1 MFSAASL
8 ERAGGLDF
16 VAELGPDA
24 AEELA
29 VLRAGLDHLDHAWT
43 AEDLLHVEHLFDA
56 PRPRA
61 HDQDAVGQH
70 DCLVDRMGDVHDRL
84 AQLVPDAQQLGLQN
98 QLGLLVEGG
107 ERLVHEQH
115 LGISGEGARDA
126 AARLHAARKLVRE
139 RVFEPRQADLADEG
153 LDDPIPLAAAEPLRL
168 ESKGD
173 VVTHA
178 QPRKDAL
185 LLEYHRVQRPRA
197 APVASYLNAAAGL
210 LLETGQHAQQG
221 GLAAARWADDA
232 QEFASLNVEIDVDQR
247 LDAATLDRKR
257 LGQATQAHFRAA
269 ARCGPASSRIV
280 RQRHRRAIPQSTIAR
295 AAGTRRWFRMFTSR

>member
-1 MFSAASL
+1 MRRTRGADPSSPALREASLRAGPTGLPCAKRACERSPRACPARSEPASGAHGPALREASLRAEPTGSSSGCHATPGKHL

-98 QLGLLVEGG
+98 ELGLLIEGG

-126 AARLHAARKLVRE
+126 DALLHAAPELVWR
-139 RVFEPRQADLADEG
+139 RVYGPRQADLANEG
-153 LDDPIPLAAAEPLRL
+153 LDDAVPLAAAEPLRL

-173 VVTHA
+173 VV
-178 QPRKDAL
+178 
-185 LLEYHRVQRPRA
+185 
-197 APVASYLNAAAGL
+197 
-210 LLETGQHAQQG
+210 
-221 GLAAARWADDA
+221 
-232 QEFASLNVEIDVDQR
+232 
-247 LDAATLDRKR
+247 
-257 LGQATQAHFRAA
+257 
-269 ARCGPASSRIV
+269 
-280 RQRHRRAIPQSTIAR
+280 
-295 AAGTRRWFRMFTSR
+295 